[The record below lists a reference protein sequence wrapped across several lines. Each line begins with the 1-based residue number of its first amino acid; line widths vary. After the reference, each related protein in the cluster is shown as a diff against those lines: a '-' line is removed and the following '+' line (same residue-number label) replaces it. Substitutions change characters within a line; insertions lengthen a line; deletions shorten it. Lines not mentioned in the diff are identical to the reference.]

1 MLLQVRQAIRSTA
14 EFGDGRNPLDMCLRK
29 AWARWSTQVHQTAS
43 AGNEIV
49 PSVRLKTTPKQVTE
63 QRSEQRPTPPSMNP
77 ETTTPLPA
85 ESPSAR
91 LIGSARASTRDASM
105 WDRPDTRKI
114 KQYHIRWHGG
124 IFAACKAGLILCDES
139 IPSADVPA
147 GLRCRRRGCK
157 ESWPNVPAQRPP
169 DTDV

>member
-1 MLLQVRQAIRSTA
+1 MSDARSTLCGMEMKFHGETCTTGGSFDA
-14 EFGDGRNPLDMCLRK
+14 P
-29 AWARWSTQVHQTAS
+29 
-43 AGNEIV
+43 IV
-49 PSVRLKTTPKQVTE
+49 
-63 QRSEQRPTPPSMNP
+63 
-77 ETTTPLPA
+77 
-85 ESPSAR
+85 
-91 LIGSARASTRDASM
+91 SARASTRDASM
-105 WDRPDTRKI
+105 WERPDTRKI

-124 IFAACKAGLILCDES
+124 IFSACKATLILCDES